1 MKILLLGSQHGNELL
16 GEKLYAY
23 IDQHHPNLISHISYL
38 VGNPQAR
45 RRNVRFIESDLNR
58 SYNGRRDTYEER
70 KAGRIL
76 RYIRDE
82 QFDLVLDLH
91 TTTCLQPPCLI
102 IADSHPELQQF
113 LRASS
118 CEKIVHINHDIV
130 TTSLIGVC
138 SRAVSI
144 EVNKD
149 DVSPQLLETLCDD
162 LRRFI
167 ANQASSITQ
176 YVYEVTEPLAK
187 TDIDE
192 KQALL
197 LENFVLSPSGF
208 YPILVGENSYKK
220 HTNYLGFKATKRTKV
235 RYNKT
240 NE

>member
-1 MKILLLGSQHGNELL
+1 MKILLLGSQHGDELL

-23 IDQHHPNLISHISYL
+23 IEKQHPDLISHISYL

-45 RRNVRFIESDLNR
+45 RRNARFIESDLNR
-58 SYNGRRDTYEER
+58 SYTGQRATYEER
-70 KAGRIL
+70 RAGRIL
-76 RYIRDE
+76 RYIRDR

-91 TTTCLQPPCLI
+91 TTTCVQPPCLI

-118 CEKIVHINHDIV
+118 CEKIVHINHAIV
-130 TTSLIGVC
+130 RTSLIGVC
-138 SRAVSI
+138 SRAISI

-149 DVSPQLLETLCDD
+149 DISPQLLEALCDD

-176 YVYEVTEPLAK
+176 YIYEVTEPLAK
-187 TDIDE
+187 IDVDE
-192 KQALL
+192 EQVQLL
-197 LENFVLSPSGF
+197 KNFVLSPSGF
-208 YPILVGENSYKK
+208 YPVLVGENSYKK
-220 HTNYLGFKATKRTKV
+220 HTNYLGFKATKRVEV